1 MVQKLE
7 IDFGG
12 RPFSIETGR
21 VARQANGSVLV
32 QYGETVVLVTAVTAE
47 KRREG
52 VDFLPLTVN
61 YLEMTYAA
69 GRIPGGF
76 FKREGRPSDRETLIS
91 RFIDRPLR
99 PLFPKGFQNEIQVIA
114 TVLSADQDNDPAI
127 LGMIGASSALSLS
140 DIPFDGP
147 IAGAKVGRI
156 DGEFV
161 LNPTHEELELSD
173 IDLFVAGS
181 EYAIIMVEGSA
192 KEVKEEEILEAI
204 LFGHQSLKPVIDL
217 QKQLKTSLGVT
228 SKEFDIQKPEE
239 GLHEKVKTVIQQK
252 LTEAFR
258 ITEKTER
265 RNRLEEILQMTFQAL
280 EASDENSQKM
290 IKTVFEEINR
300 KLVRRWILDKQQ
312 RIDGRGLSEIRPI
325 HCDVGILPRTHGS
338 ALFTRGETQVLAV
351 VTFGTSEDEQKINS
365 LTGETYKSFM
375 LHYNFPPFCVGE
387 VSPLR
392 SPSRREIGHGALAER
407 AIQSVLPSNE
417 KFPYTIRIVSEVLE
431 SNGSSS
437 MATVCG
443 ASLSLM
449 DAGVPIKAPVAG
461 IAMGLIH
468 EDGEVAVLSDI
479 LGDEDHF
486 GDMDFKVAGTI
497 DGVTAIQMDIK
508 IRGISKEILEKV
520 LRQAREGKLY
530 ILDKMR
536 ETIPEPR
543 KDLSRHAPRIVTL
556 QVKQE
561 KIRDVIG
568 PGGKN
573 IRSIIDQT
581 GVKVDVEDSGVVKLA
596 SPNYEAIEKAIYMIK
611 RLTQEVEVGA
621 FYTGKVKRI
630 LGFGAIV
637 ELFPGTDGLIHISQ
651 IAETHIREVSDVLKE
666 GDDVLVKVIDVDAQG
681 RIRLSRKAALKES
694 RPSVERGKSGEVNQG

>member
-1 MVQKLE
+1 MVQKLQ

-21 VARQANGSVLV
+21 VARQANGAVLV

-47 KRREG
+47 KKREG
-52 VDFLPLTVN
+52 IDFIPLTVN
-61 YLEMTYAA
+61 YQEMTYAA

-181 EYAIIMVEGSA
+181 ENAIIMVEGSA
-192 KEVKEEEILEAI
+192 REVKEEEMLEAI

-217 QKQLKTSLGVT
+217 QKQLRETVGVT
-228 SKEFDIQKPEE
+228 TREFEIQRPAEDLK
-239 GLHEKVKTVIQQK
+239 EKVKAVAQEK
-252 LTEAFR
+252 LLEAFQM
-258 ITEKTER
+258 TEKTGR
-265 RNRLEEILQMTFQAL
+265 RDRLEEILQGTYQAL
-280 EASDENSQKM
+280 EASDENSQRM
-290 IKTVFEEINR
+290 IRTVFEETNR
-300 KLVRRWILDKQQ
+300 KVVRRLILDRKQ
-312 RIDGRGLSEIRPI
+312 RIDGRGLAEIRPI
-325 HCDVGILPRTHGS
+325 SCEVGILPRTHGS

-365 LTGETYKSFM
+365 LSGETYKSFM
-375 LHYNFPPFCVGE
+375 LHYNFPPFSVGE

-407 AIQSVLPSNE
+407 AIQSVLPSSE

-486 GDMDFKVAGTI
+486 GDMDFKVAGTA

-520 LRQAREGKLY
+520 LHQACEGKLY
-530 ILDKMR
+530 ILGRMA

-556 QVKQE
+556 TVKQE

-573 IRSIIDQT
+573 IRSIVDQT
-581 GVKVDVEDSGVVKLA
+581 GVKVDVEDSGIVKLA

-611 RLTQEVEVGA
+611 SLTQEVEVGA
-621 FYTGKVKRI
+621 LYTGKVKRI

-637 ELFPGTDGLIHISQ
+637 ELFPGTDGLVHISQ
-651 IAETHIREVSDVLKE
+651 IAENRIREVSDVLKE
-666 GDDVLVKVIDVDAQG
+666 GDEVLVKVLDIDSQG
-681 RIRLSRKAALKES
+681 RIRLSRKAALQEPK
-694 RPSVERGKSGEVNQG
+694 PSTEGTG